1 MSDMANY
8 RALPRQ
14 ANCVRVLYIQHS
26 KFNPQGKH
34 AMKKFLQ
41 ALFTVSTAVWLAA
54 CAYSPQQLN
63 VQPVLTIGSGEA
75 FGNGR
80 PIAVSGA
87 DQRANRVLG
96 NLGGVYANSSTITIS
111 NDLESALTRAANG
124 LLATQGFVVNSAD
137 PGAVQLS
144 IIVEDITYTT
154 PDEGVGTT
162 VKLHAALRAD
172 GVKGG
177 ETFSGRYESDSERRM
192 VSKPDA
198 KENEKMVS
206 ELLSNTLRRMFEDAK
221 LREFLV
227 Q

>member
-1 MSDMANY
+1 
-8 RALPRQ
+8 
-14 ANCVRVLYIQHS
+14 
-26 KFNPQGKH
+26 
-34 AMKKFLQ
+34 MKKTLQ
-41 ALFTVSTAVWLAA
+41 SLTVIGIAVWLAA

-63 VQPVLTIGSGEA
+63 VQPVLTIGSGDA

-80 PIAVSGA
+80 PVAVSA
-87 DQRANRVLG
+87 SDQRSNRVLG
-96 NLGGVYANSSTITIS
+96 SLGGVYANSSTITIA
-111 NDLESALTRAANG
+111 NDLEPAMTRAANG

-137 PGAVQLS
+137 PSAVQLN
-144 IIVEDITYTT
+144 IIVENITYST

-162 VKLHAALRAD
+162 VKLHSALRAE
-172 GVKGG
+172 GAKGG

-206 ELLSNTLRRMFEDAK
+206 ELLSNTLRRMFEDQR
-221 LREFLV
+221 LRAFLT

>member
-1 MSDMANY
+1 
-8 RALPRQ
+8 
-14 ANCVRVLYIQHS
+14 
-26 KFNPQGKH
+26 
-34 AMKKFLQ
+34 MKKLVQ
-41 ALFTVSTAVWLAA
+41 TVVAMGVAVWLAA

-80 PIAVSGA
+80 PIAVSA
-87 DQRANRVLG
+87 SDQRSNKVLG
-96 NLGGVYANSSTITIS
+96 NLGGVYANSSTITIA
-111 NDLESALTRAANG
+111 NDLDSALSRAANG

-137 PGAVQLS
+137 PGAVQLT
-144 IIVEDITYTT
+144 IIVENITYTT
-154 PDEGVGTT
+154 PDEGVGAT
-162 VKLHAALRAD
+162 VKLHSALRAE

-198 KENEKMVS
+198 KENEKLVS
-206 ELLSNTLRRMFEDAK
+206 DLLSNTLRRMFEDAR
-221 LREFLV
+221 LREFLT